1 MTDMNPL
8 PDDEA
13 REIDRQAVIIA
24 RAMLGQMPADGGSP
38 LLLITAFINAAGNL
52 YMMMNPPPGARVAF
66 RAMFEEGIAKAL
78 DTAEAHMDRA
88 DSGLSH

>member
-1 MTDMNPL
+1 MTDQ
-8 PDDEA
+8 EA
-13 REIDRQAVIIA
+13 ADIDRQAVIIA

-66 RAMFEEGIAKAL
+66 RAMFEEGIARAL
-78 DTAEAHMDRA
+78 DTAEAHMDR
-88 DSGLSH
+88 DGSGLSH

>member
-1 MTDMNPL
+1 MTDANTL
-8 PDDEA
+8 TDEQA
-13 REIDRQAVIIA
+13 AEIDRQAGIIA

-52 YMMMNPPPGARVAF
+52 YMMMNPPPAARSAF

-78 DTAEAHMDRA
+78 DTAEAHLDRA
-88 DSGLSH
+88 GSGLSH